1 MNLTEIH
8 FLIKL
13 SLNDGIIDQL
23 PLDPP
28 VLIGFL
34 LAPEDL
40 VLAFAINF
48 ELPPACT
55 FDLALEAVF
64 LSAIFLLI
72 ANPICFVLDPKIGL
86 IFYLSI

>member
-1 MNLTEIH
+1 MSIKKVNLNETH
-8 FLIKL
+8 FLIRL
-13 SLNDGIIDQL
+13 SLKYVILDQL
-23 PLDPP
+23 PLEPP

-72 ANPICFVLDPKIGL
+72 ANPI
-86 IFYLSI
+86 

>member
-1 MNLTEIH
+1 MH
-8 FLIKL
+8 
-13 SLNDGIIDQL
+13 QL

-40 VLAFAINF
+40 VLAFAINL

-55 FDLALEAVF
+55 LVFALEAVF

-72 ANPICFVLDPKIGL
+72 ANPIRFVLDTKIGL
-86 IFYLSI
+86 IVYSAT

>member
-1 MNLTEIH
+1 MKSSFCLY
-8 FLIKL
+8 LVYRM
-13 SLNDGIIDQL
+13 IDQL

-34 LAPEDL
+34 LAPDDL

-55 FDLALEAVF
+55 LVFALEAVF
-64 LSAIFLLI
+64 LSATFLLI
-72 ANPICFVLDPKIGL
+72 ANPIYVVLDPKL
-86 IFYLSI
+86 RVFVYLRTNS

>member
-1 MNLTEIH
+1 MH
-8 FLIKL
+8 
-13 SLNDGIIDQL
+13 QL

-55 FDLALEAVF
+55 FVLALEAVF

-72 ANPICFVLDPKIGL
+72 ANPICFVLGPKN
-86 IFYLSI
+86 SIKILFLHLKGVNQTLLFD

>member
-1 MNLTEIH
+1 MH
-8 FLIKL
+8 
-13 SLNDGIIDQL
+13 QL

-55 FDLALEAVF
+55 LVFALEAVF

-72 ANPICFVLDPKIGL
+72 ANPICFVLDPKIAL
-86 IFYLSI
+86 IFYLAIKKG

>member
-1 MNLTEIH
+1 M
-8 FLIKL
+8 
-13 SLNDGIIDQL
+13 DQL

-34 LAPEDL
+34 LAPDDL

-55 FDLALEAVF
+55 LVFAFEAVF

-72 ANPICFVLDPKIGL
+72 ANPIRFVLDTKIGL
-86 IFYLSI
+86 IVYSAT

>member
-1 MNLTEIH
+1 
-8 FLIKL
+8 LISSKFIEL
-13 SLNDGIIDQL
+13 IDQL

-55 FDLALEAVF
+55 LVFALEAVF
-64 LSAIFLLI
+64 LSATFLLI
-72 ANPICFVLDPKIGL
+72 ANPIFDVLDTKIAL
-86 IFYLSI
+86 IFYLAIYREESGFTF

>member
-1 MNLTEIH
+1 M
-8 FLIKL
+8 
-13 SLNDGIIDQL
+13 DQL
-23 PLDPP
+23 PLEPP

-40 VLAFAINF
+40 VLAFAINL

-55 FDLALEAVF
+55 LVFALEAVF

-72 ANPICFVLDPKIGL
+72 ANPIRFVLDTKIGL
-86 IFYLSI
+86 IVYSAT

>member
-1 MNLTEIH
+1 M
-8 FLIKL
+8 
-13 SLNDGIIDQL
+13 DQD

-34 LAPEDL
+34 LAPEDF
-40 VLAFAINF
+40 VLAFAINL

-55 FDLALEAVF
+55 FALALEAVF

-72 ANPICFVLDPKIGL
+72 ANPIMFVLDSKIGF
-86 IFYLSI
+86 IFYSLASIQIKRAKWK

>member
-1 MNLTEIH
+1 M
-8 FLIKL
+8 
-13 SLNDGIIDQL
+13 DQD

-34 LAPEDL
+34 LAPDDF
-40 VLAFAINF
+40 VLAFAINL

-55 FDLALEAVF
+55 FDLALEADF

-72 ANPICFVLDPKIGL
+72 ANPIMFLLATKIGL
-86 IFYLSI
+86 KLHS